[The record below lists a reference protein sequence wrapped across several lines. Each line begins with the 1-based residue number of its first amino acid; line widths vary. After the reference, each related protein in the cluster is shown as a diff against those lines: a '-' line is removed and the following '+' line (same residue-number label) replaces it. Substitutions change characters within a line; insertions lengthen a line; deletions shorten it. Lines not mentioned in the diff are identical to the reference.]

1 MGKIEQ
7 NYEAAKEVYAG
18 YGVDVERALEQLK
31 GLNLSIHCWQGDDVG
46 GFETPDAA
54 LGGGGIQVTGN
65 YPGKARNID
74 ELRADLTKLYTMVP
88 GSHRL
93 NLHASYG
100 EFGGKKV
107 ERDAVAPEHFTGWI
121 EWAKALEIGLDFNST
136 YFSHPLADDGFT
148 LSSKDEKTRTFWVE
162 HAKRCREISAEIGRG
177 MGSSCIHDIWIPDGT
192 KDYPVDRMGHRRILM
207 EALDEILE
215 KEYPAA
221 QMKDAVEAKLFG
233 IGSEA
238 YVVGSHDFY
247 LAYAISRGKI
257 PCIDMGHFHPTE
269 LVADKISSIL
279 LFSEELLLHI
289 SRPMR
294 WDSDHVV
301 IQSDELNFLSEELVR
316 SGRLDKVY
324 LGLDFFD
331 ASINRLGAWALG
343 SRATLQGLLRALL
356 QPYSQL
362 LAYEEEGN
370 NFARLALLE
379 DLKGLPFGAVWD
391 HYCAGSGTL
400 LNSELIGEVAVYE
413 RDVQSKRA

>member
-1 MGKIEQ
+1 MGRIEQ

-18 YGVDVERALEQLK
+18 YGVDVDRAVKRLK
-31 GLNLSIHCWQGDDVG
+31 ELNLSIHCWQGDDVA

-74 ELRADLTKLYTMVP
+74 ELRADLEKLFTMVP

-93 NLHASYG
+93 NLHANYG
-100 EFGGKKV
+100 EFAGKKV

-121 EWAKALEIGLDFNST
+121 EWAKALKIGLDFNST

-148 LSSKDEKTRTFWVE
+148 LSSKDEKIRTFWIE

-177 MGSSCIHDIWIPDGT
+177 LGSTCIHDIWIPDGT

-221 QMKDAVEAKLFG
+221 LMKDAVEAKLFG

-301 IQSDELNFLSEELVR
+301 IQSDELQFLSEELVR
-316 SGRLDKVY
+316 SGKLEKVY

-343 SRATLQGLLRALL
+343 SRATLQGLLKALL
-356 QPYSQL
+356 QPQDRL

-379 DLKGLPFGAVWD
+379 DLKGLPSGAVWD
-391 HYCAGSGTL
+391 HYCAESGAI
-400 LNSELIGEVAVYE
+400 LNRDLIGEVAAYE